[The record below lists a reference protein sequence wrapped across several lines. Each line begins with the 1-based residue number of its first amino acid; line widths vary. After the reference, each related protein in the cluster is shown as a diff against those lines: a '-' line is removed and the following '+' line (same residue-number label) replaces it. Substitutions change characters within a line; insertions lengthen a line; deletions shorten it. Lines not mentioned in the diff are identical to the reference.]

1 MQSRAAV
8 ALIPRLAAILRL
20 DRPAADSLSTSRT
33 LRMGNL
39 GSGIPRSYGKE
50 RSHADSRIT
59 QRRPSSPSTGCR
71 DRPQSVVAI
80 RQNAWSSSIG
90 MTGRDQSESLVVT
103 SRGAQRRGHASVDIA
118 LDRFE
123 FLRPERMGYLPG
135 PLVYRCDT
143 CALIREYVSPAHQVA
158 EPLPVTCASDGGH
171 PGHDSRWR

>member
-20 DRPAADSLSTSRT
+20 DMPAADSLSTSRT

-71 DRPQSVVAI
+71 DRPESVVAI
-80 RQNAWSSSIG
+80 RRNAWSSSIG
-90 MTGRDQSESLVVT
+90 MLEGSSRSRVTGIAANSARDLLEAGLNEAAF
-103 SRGAQRRGHASVDIA
+103 G
-118 LDRFE
+118 
-123 FLRPERMGYLPG
+123 
-135 PLVYRCDT
+135 
-143 CALIREYVSPAHQVA
+143 
-158 EPLPVTCASDGGH
+158 
-171 PGHDSRWR
+171 

>member
-71 DRPQSVVAI
+71 DRPESVVAI
-80 RQNAWSSSIG
+80 RRNAWSSSIG
-90 MTGRDQSESLVVT
+90 MTGRDQSESLVVI
-103 SRGAQRRGHASVDIA
+103 SRCAHPSVTEPPRCGLQHDGPPVEAGAGAASRRRYYA
-118 LDRFE
+118 
-123 FLRPERMGYLPG
+123 RML
-135 PLVYRCDT
+135 LHSR
-143 CALIREYVSPAHQVA
+143 LSHRREPAA
-158 EPLPVTCASDGGH
+158 TIISII
-171 PGHDSRWR
+171 